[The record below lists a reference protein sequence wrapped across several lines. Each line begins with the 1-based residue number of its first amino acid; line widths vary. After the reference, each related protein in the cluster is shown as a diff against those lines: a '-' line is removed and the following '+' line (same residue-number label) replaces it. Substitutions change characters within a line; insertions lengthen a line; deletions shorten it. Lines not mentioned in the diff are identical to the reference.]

1 MKAATGDQYTITS
14 GSTSATVTQLAAAL
28 REFTVDGVH
37 LAETYP
43 ETALP
48 PSGCGIVLAPWPNR
62 VADGRWRLD
71 GVEQQLDITEPARG
85 NALHGLLRFTG
96 YRLIEHAADSV
107 ELGATIFPQHGY
119 PFRVETTVRY
129 TVTDGAL
136 HVTHGA
142 RNDGDARA
150 PIAFGTH
157 PFLTIG
163 DADPDELVLT
173 VHADTRFDVDDRLNP
188 LAEVAV
194 DGDYDLRQGRL
205 VRELQ
210 LDTAFGGVHT
220 IDGVSASLTAPD
232 GRAVHLVQD
241 SAHGYVQVYT
251 TTTFPKRSGGAGLRD
266 GEPGL
271 AVAVE
276 PMTAPPD
283 ALNSGEGLKWL
294 EAGETWSVGWGIR
307 YSGS

>member
-14 GSTSATVTQLAAAL
+14 GGSSATITQLAAAL

-37 LAETYP
+37 LTETYP

-48 PSGCGIVLAPWPNR
+48 PSACGIVLAPWPNR
-62 VADGRWRLD
+62 VADGRWMLD
-71 GVEQQLDITEPARG
+71 GHEQQLDITEPARG

-96 YRLIEHAADSV
+96 YQLIEHTADSV

-129 TVTDGAL
+129 TVSEGAL
-136 HVTHGA
+136 HITHGA
-142 RNDGDARA
+142 RNDSDAPA
-150 PIAFGTH
+150 PVAFGTH

-163 DADPDELVLT
+163 DVDPEELVLT

-188 LAEVAV
+188 LAEVPV
-194 DGDYDLRQGRL
+194 DGDFDLRAGRL

-210 LDTAFGGVHT
+210 LDTAFGGVRT
-220 IDGVSASLTAPD
+220 VDGVSASLTTPD

-241 SAHGYVQVYT
+241 ASHGYVQVYT
-251 TTTFPKRSGGAGLRD
+251 TRSFPKRSGGAGSRD

-271 AVAVE
+271 AVAIE
-276 PMTAPPD
+276 PMTAPPN
-283 ALNSGEGLKWL
+283 ALNSGEGLKWV
-294 EAGETWSVGWGIR
+294 APGETWSVGWGIR
-307 YSGS
+307 YSG